1 MKKSRLLVGIAMVC
15 LLGISMSAEARVSAE
30 VRREAR
36 RLYREGWRAF
46 PDAQSMA
53 EQLEQTNA
61 VQFHPSDNK
70 SLKYIIGEAVSD
82 ICPSLEEAE
91 AQANAMARIDL
102 LQQCEVECAA
112 LLSNTVLMNDE
123 VMDAHVDNA
132 SMDVIAS
139 KNSFFGFLTK
149 NTVVYDNVSEASLA
163 STELYYNNEL
173 LIRNTSTE
181 DDAESEINWE
191 AVIKY
196 GEVVPYAQNAWRI
209 TRMYRKVRGGYE
221 AFVRVC
227 NYAPVEKKN

>member
-1 MKKSRLLVGIAMVC
+1 
-15 LLGISMSAEARVSAE
+15 
-30 VRREAR
+30 
-36 RLYREGWRAF
+36 
-46 PDAQSMA
+46 
-53 EQLEQTNA
+53 
-61 VQFHPSDNK
+61 
-70 SLKYIIGEAVSD
+70 
-82 ICPSLEEAE
+82 
-91 AQANAMARIDL
+91 MARIDL